1 MDNSTLLV
9 PIEVSALAVNAYV
22 WANQPFRRWE
32 HNYNQV
38 KSFGSSE
45 PDPTDRGG
53 GFAGNPDDHT
63 GVYVHWTLPD
73 ALKHGVQ
80 NPVTRR
86 VEFPLVPNRWLIV
99 RFAGTSAGRVSK
111 VYLVESDAP
120 GGTGSAAYVF
130 DPAVIEAWKGS
141 KDPVRREAGGRLG
154 GSGAQIADVLGQVF
168 DLSGWTEKGIEQLF
182 VKAVAPGNPLFSA
195 FQSHCS
201 QVFSFR
207 DPLDDAEP
215 ECAVSYLVAGWYSN
229 HEEDPLQKCQSAK
242 PSGSSP
248 ADAYKRQLAAFLWTV
263 ADSAP
268 AVKGPGGDAP
278 PGDASAGDG
287 KAAPDGDVP
296 QASLY
301 HGMVLGVKWSRAGA
315 LPTVKDKYKD
325 PGGKGIH
332 VAVGNT
338 SADAFK
344 AMIER
349 QLNDRAKNGDA
360 KAQQLL
366 AKMPNAAGLL
376 EAFQYDMLHLLDQPS
391 GWDLLDLRIR
401 QEWFG
406 SKPGG
411 YRWTVVDAESDRPDS
426 LGERPPEQWLTAL
439 NGTQAALDDK
449 LSEWKAARRRLY
461 DTWWKRGKYE
471 SYPVFARPDGMT
483 EDQFAKALSAEN
495 DPSYDPS
502 KPEGPDNIPSLPRK
516 IMDLFGEIGSLAGQ
530 GVPRPAEGDGRTPEE
545 ALAAGIEAF
554 ERTKRTQ
561 GELDADRKLKPV
573 AGPRYWRA
581 GDPVVF
587 ISGAG
592 STGRISGPDR
602 PLPCRL
608 PAQIVDGIVVSGT
621 DSVTADELTAAL
633 PKLPLTPPELA
644 SALQGDYIPPD
655 TALQLAGAVGLLLAE
670 FFLLDPDNAP
680 AISASHPAVT
690 REIIAEHDPAHFQGV
705 LPAFVPGGWQQP
717 WNPLQLKWVADW
729 YPIGHANWTFDG
741 TDYRYDGKASGSN
754 DRQIGGDILLTPQT
768 SFLFRDRLKK
778 LVRTSPSGAEDTDE
792 ALLNQLDDLIAD
804 IDGWDFISQSLG
816 GFGSQLAVRDTRVNR
831 SPDPGLT
838 FTFKD
843 GGQKTL
849 ADLIGD
855 DYHDLPYIRSTGD
868 TIDFQGVRQG
878 QFYFAY
884 LALYDTFGQVLEVIG
899 DSGLSRS
906 DVFEPILSEGLVPDA
921 PIEAQ
926 NAQRF
931 IQLPPRPNQHVRLEF
946 RLVDARDAGRFA
958 DLDSAA
964 NPVAGWLL
972 PNHLNGS
979 VSVYDA
985 QGGAVGD
992 VGLITGRDG
1001 VKRVH
1006 LFYAPTGAYGNFA
1019 DIEKGAPELAKM
1031 LQSLTAADKD
1041 AFGRFL
1047 EVIDASLWTI
1057 DPLTAS
1063 SDRNVSVLA
1072 GRPLALVRA
1081 NLKLALDG
1089 PAARA
1094 TGWAATFSPPPSDFT
1109 GNDYEVRLGDTEIRK
1124 DGLIGYF
1131 LDGAYDRFNSVH
1143 PLEAG
1148 EEAADYVR
1156 PIGPGNY
1163 FSLRFDGTRQAEVM
1177 LLLDPRASVHAVTG
1191 IVPVQALELPAR
1203 FTDPV
1208 LSALN
1213 LQFRTGPILTVLQPA
1228 PDKTAEGENGPA
1240 GVITLPVPSDNG
1252 GRWEWLEPQSREGGL
1267 PAFLTYALAEIDQ
1280 QARLN
1285 SRSLS
1290 LREGTLQFRSGPA
1303 QEAGTEP
1310 SEPGKRDTSESES

>member
-9 PIEVSALAVNAYV
+9 PVEVSALAVNAYV

-32 HNYNQV
+32 HNYTQV

-80 NPVTRR
+80 DPVTRR
-86 VEFPLVPNRWLIV
+86 VEFPLVPNRWLVV
-99 RFAGTSAGRVSK
+99 RFGGTSAGRVSK
-111 VYLVESDAP
+111 AYLVESDAP
-120 GGTGSAAYVF
+120 GGAGSAAYVF

-141 KDPVRREAGGRLG
+141 KDPVRQQAGGRLG
-154 GSGAQIADVLGQVF
+154 GSGRQIADVLGQVF
-168 DLSGWTEKGIEQLF
+168 DLSGWSEKGIEQLF

-229 HEEDPLQKCQSAK
+229 HAEDPLQKCQSAK

-248 ADAYKRQLAAFLWTV
+248 VDAYKRQLAEFSWTV
-263 ADSAP
+263 QKA
-268 AVKGPGGDAP
+268 
-278 PGDASAGDG
+278 ASAGPADG
-287 KAAPDGDVP
+287 SAVPDGDVP

-301 HGMVLGVKWSRAGA
+301 HGMVLGVKWSRSGV

-325 PGGKGIH
+325 PAGKGIH

-349 QLNDRAKNGDA
+349 QLNDRAKNGDV

-376 EAFQYDMLHLLDQPS
+376 EAFQYDMLHILDQPS

-411 YRWTVVDAESDRPDS
+411 YRWTVVDAKSDRPDN

-439 NGTQAALDDK
+439 NGTQAALDEK
-449 LSEWKAARRRLY
+449 LNELKAARRRLY

-471 SYPVFARPDGMT
+471 SYPVFARPDGLT

-502 KPEGPDNIPSLPRK
+502 KPEGPDNIASLPRK
-516 IMDLFGEIGSLAGQ
+516 IMDLIGEAGSLIGQ
-530 GVPRPAEGDGRTPEE
+530 GVPRPAEGEGQTPEE

-554 ERTKRTQ
+554 ERAKRAQ
-561 GELDADRKLKPV
+561 GELNADRSLKPV

-581 GDPVVF
+581 NDPVVF

-592 STGRISGPDR
+592 STGRISGPDSS
-602 PLPCRL
+602 LSCRL
-608 PAQIVDGIVVSGT
+608 SAQIVGGITIGT
-621 DSVTADELTAAL
+621 DSVTADELAAAL
-633 PKLPLTPPELA
+633 PKLPLSLPELA

-680 AISASHPAVT
+680 VISAGHPGIT
-690 REIIAEHDPAHFQGV
+690 REIIAGHDPARFQGI
-705 LPAFVPGGWQQP
+705 LPAFVPGDWQQP
-717 WNPLQLKWVADW
+717 WNPLLLKWVADW
-729 YPIGHANWTFDG
+729 YPIGHSNWTFDG

-778 LVRTSPSGAEDTDE
+778 LVHTRQGEAEDTDE
-792 ALLNQLDDLIAD
+792 GLLDQLDGLIED

-849 ADLIGD
+849 ADLVGD
-855 DYHDLPYIRSTGD
+855 EYHDLPYIRSTGD
-868 TIDFQGVRQG
+868 TLEFQGVRQG
-878 QFYFAY
+878 QFAFAY
-884 LALYDTFGQVLEVIG
+884 LAVYDAFGQVLEVIG

-906 DVFEPILSEGLVPDA
+906 DVFEPILSEGLAPDA

-931 IQLPPRPNQHVRLEF
+931 IQLPPRPNQHIRLDF
-946 RLVDARDAGRFA
+946 RLIDARDAGRFA
-958 DLDSAA
+958 DLDSLA

-992 VGLITGRDG
+992 VGLITGKDG

-1006 LFYAPTGAYGNFA
+1006 LLYAPLGTYGNLA
-1019 DIEKGAPELAKM
+1019 DIEKRAPELAKM
-1031 LQSLTAADKD
+1031 LQSLTAADEV
-1041 AFGRFL
+1041 AFSRFL
-1047 EVIDASLWTI
+1047 EAIDASLWTI
-1057 DPLTAS
+1057 DPLAAS

-1089 PAARA
+1089 PAARY
-1094 TGWAATFSPPPSDFT
+1094 TGWAATFNPPPSDFT

-1131 LDGAYDRFNSVH
+1131 LNGAYDRFNSVH
-1143 PLEAG
+1143 PLAAG
-1148 EEAADYVR
+1148 EEAAGYVR
-1156 PIGPGNY
+1156 PIGPGNF
-1163 FSLRFDGTRQAEVM
+1163 FSLRFDGARQAEVM
-1177 LLLDPRASVHAVTG
+1177 LLLDPRAAVHAVTG

-1228 PDKTAEGENGPA
+1228 PDKTAGGENGPS

-1252 GRWEWLEPQSREGGL
+1252 GQWKWLEPQSREDG
-1267 PAFLTYALAEIDQ
+1267 PSAFLTYTLTEIGQ

-1290 LREGTLQFRSGPA
+1290 LREGTLQFRSGFA
-1303 QEAGTEP
+1303 QGTGTGP
-1310 SEPGKRDTSESES
+1310 SEPGKRDTSESESEG